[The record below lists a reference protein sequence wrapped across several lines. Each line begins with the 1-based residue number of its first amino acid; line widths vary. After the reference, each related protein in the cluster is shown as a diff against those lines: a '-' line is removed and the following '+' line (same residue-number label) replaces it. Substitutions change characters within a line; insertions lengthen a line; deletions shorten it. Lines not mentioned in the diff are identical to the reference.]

1 MGEDRGLGDERDSVA
16 AIQLIHGS
24 DQTLNSAVLTSIS
37 SEILEEQFMNMMG
50 GDWDQSYPNLLY
62 TQ

>member
-1 MGEDRGLGDERDSVA
+1 MWEDQGLGDESDSVA

-24 DQTLNSAVLTSIS
+24 DQTLTFALLTSVS
-37 SEILEEQFMNMMG
+37 SEILEEKFMNMMG
-50 GDWDQSYPNLLY
+50 GDWDRSYPNLLY